1 MAFHKSI
8 CFLLLIFITF
18 MSSSHAHTF
27 QVGGKDG
34 WTLHPSENYNS
45 WSGRLRFLINDTL
58 HFKYDDGS
66 DSVLVVNKSDYD
78 GCNVNNPITKL
89 DGGDSSFK
97 FDRSGPFYFITGNK
111 SNCDQGQKLT
121 VVVLALRKRSPP
133 PSIATPPSSSTLP
146 PSPVGSPVFPP
157 SKSPVSPPST
167 AVSPV
172 FPPYMSPV
180 SPPSTAVS
188 PVFPPSMSPVSPP
201 TTAVSPVF
209 PPSMSPISPP
219 TAGSPKLSPFGTPS
233 FSPPA
238 PSPGGGS
245 ADSPAGESADSPAGG
260 GSASPPGGG
269 GMSPGGSPGANSTT
283 PSSAATPP
291 LFGITVTSLVTVTL
305 GLSGLI

>member
-45 WSGRLRFLINDTL
+45 WSSRLRFLINDTL

-157 SKSPVSPPST
+157 SKSPVSPPLT

-180 SPPSTAVS
+180 SPPLTAVS

-201 TTAVSPVF
+201 T
-209 PPSMSPISPP
+209 
-219 TAGSPKLSPFGTPS
+219 AGSPKLSPSGTPF

-245 ADSPAGESADSPAGG
+245 ADSPAVESADSPAGG

>member
-45 WSGRLRFLINDTL
+45 WSSRLRFLINDTL

-121 VVVLALRKRSPP
+121 VVVLALRKRSLP

-157 SKSPVSPPST
+157 SKSPVSPPL
-167 AVSPV
+167 
-172 FPPYMSPV
+172 
-180 SPPSTAVS
+180 TAVS

-201 TTAVSPVF
+201 STAVSPVF

-219 TAGSPKLSPFGTPS
+219 TAGSPKLSPSGTPF

-260 GSASPPGGG
+260 SGGIASPPGGG
-269 GMSPGGSPGANSTT
+269 GMSPDGSPGANSTT
-283 PSSAATPP
+283 PSSATMPP
-291 LFGITVTSLVTVTL
+291 LFGITVTSLVTVTF

>member
-157 SKSPVSPPST
+157 
-167 AVSPV
+167 
-172 FPPYMSPV
+172 
-180 SPPSTAVS
+180 
-188 PVFPPSMSPVSPP
+188 
-201 TTAVSPVF
+201 
-209 PPSMSPISPP
+209 